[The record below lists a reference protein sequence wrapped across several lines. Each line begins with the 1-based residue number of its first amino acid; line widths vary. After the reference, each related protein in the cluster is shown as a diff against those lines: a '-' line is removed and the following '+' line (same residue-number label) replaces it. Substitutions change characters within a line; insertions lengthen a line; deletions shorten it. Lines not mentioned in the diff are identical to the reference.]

1 MIYDDL
7 HLSICKNIEFAIQN
21 NRKMIIAQK
30 ERGRAKEDRGAV
42 EKQRNR
48 DK

>member
-21 NRKMIIAQK
+21 NRKNNYST
-30 ERGRAKEDRGAV
+30 ERERKSQRG
-42 EKQRNR
+42 QRGSGETEE
-48 DK
+48 